1 MIIVFIFLLHIIF
14 TIYIF
19 INKLKNESL
28 SAALINLAFI
38 IIFFSIGW
46 SLSTMLIKIFID
58 VEGFGKYFDRDT
70 IALTILSIAEYFFY
84 KFYYQDLK
92 PISNG
97 KGK

>member
-19 INKLKNESL
+19 INKLKTESL
-28 SAALINLAFI
+28 SSALINLAFI

-46 SLSTMLIKIFID
+46 SLATMLIKIFID
-58 VEGFGKYFDRDT
+58 AEGFGTFIDRDT
-70 IALTILSIAEYFFY
+70 IALTILSVAEYFFY
-84 KFYYQDLK
+84 KFYYKDLK
-92 PISNG
+92 SISSG